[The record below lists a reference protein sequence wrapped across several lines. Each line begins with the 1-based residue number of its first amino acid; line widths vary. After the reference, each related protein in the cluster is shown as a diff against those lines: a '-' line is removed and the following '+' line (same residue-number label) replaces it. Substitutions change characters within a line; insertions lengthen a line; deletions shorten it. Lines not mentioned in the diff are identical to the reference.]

1 MECVQRTEV
10 EDLVEELRKR
20 AGELIYPVYSY
31 ASERRPTQA
40 EAYTGQSGE
49 F

>member
-10 EDLVEELRKR
+10 EDLVEELRNR
-20 AGELIYPVYSY
+20 AGELIHPVYSY
-31 ASERRPTQA
+31 ASKRRPIQS